1 MRTPALFS
9 DERGRQTVAWSA
21 SSESRRT
28 PARWL
33 ANAPKRFEVRRDAA
47 VQPCENVVP
56 AATVLDQSGRQVEC
70 ERFWGCPVACFHWSG
85 FPRTSERS
93 NSQWCTAGLASLA
106 AQLKKKNKDSPWK
119 KGRKKKRK
127 KELFEARLHGFWL
140 LLVCIAEC
148 DDFSTLKR
156 ANQRTKPKKT
166 TPGGINYV
174 MGFMEDVGRA
184 KSEVAMSR
192 VDKHAEFFAHN
203 SKINCACID
212 NLVYATGAS
221 DGRIHI
227 WKIIHNDQKPI
238 KALVGGSKPIDSVKF
253 GSGFDTKKRTIA
265 SGSRSGTLRLWDL
278 AKEKIMATFAEHR
291 ASISCIDF
299 HPTETKISSA
309 SVDTNIKVW
318 DVRKRNSYM
327 TLKGH
332 EDPVTALKHSPDG
345 KWIISGD
352 AGGYV
357 KVWDL
362 AKGSVLSQ
370 WKMGSGV
377 TSMALCPS
385 EQTMACATEKKTI
398 RFFDLENFDILER
411 TTVNPTRIH
420 SIAFHKDGKT
430 LLSASSSGL
439 KTWGWNPMKMHDHV
453 EIEWQNVADMT
464 VTSSDVLY
472 TVGFKENLVQT
483 TDVRLYKME
492 PFRAAHR
499 VGGRYVSPKVH
510 GGSSSSGHIEQDLGK
525 MSIKGTSVSAT
536 KSTPAVSQEVKE
548 KKSVVIPHKSE
559 KPIGT
564 KELEPERRSKHSEL
578 FYLGLDMS
586 AFLSCRQTLDTNKV
600 LTDLSK
606 DHVKFKGILIERTH
620 QLRLVRSYWVKGD
633 VKGALDKLID
643 MNNRSVQADFLK
655 NAEKQ
660 MQSALNLEMSRELLP
675 ILTSLLTMPFEGYLK
690 TSLSYL
696 RFILKSFSPVIK
708 STLLTT
714 GKSSLVNPQFEE
726 RRTRCKE
733 CLKWFAA
740 AKPNIKA
747 LSTKNASIQRDAVEV
762 LDLIQALIQTKEQRI
777 ISMWFY
783 FAIAITLRRISR
795 VSVRICTKYSC
806 SIVVWCGINIFFSE
820 GHPQEPSFA

>member
-1 MRTPALFS
+1 
-9 DERGRQTVAWSA
+9 
-21 SSESRRT
+21 
-28 PARWL
+28 
-33 ANAPKRFEVRRDAA
+33 
-47 VQPCENVVP
+47 
-56 AATVLDQSGRQVEC
+56 
-70 ERFWGCPVACFHWSG
+70 
-85 FPRTSERS
+85 
-93 NSQWCTAGLASLA
+93 
-106 AQLKKKNKDSPWK
+106 
-119 KGRKKKRK
+119 
-127 KELFEARLHGFWL
+127 
-140 LLVCIAEC
+140 
-148 DDFSTLKR
+148 
-156 ANQRTKPKKT
+156 
-166 TPGGINYV
+166 
-174 MGFMEDVGRA
+174 
-184 KSEVAMSR
+184 MSR

-559 KPIGT
+559 KPIG
-564 KELEPERRSKHSEL
+564 
-578 FYLGLDMS
+578 LDMS

-762 LDLIQALIQTKEQRI
+762 LDLIQALIQT
-777 ISMWFY
+777 
-783 FAIAITLRRISR
+783 
-795 VSVRICTKYSC
+795 
-806 SIVVWCGINIFFSE
+806 
-820 GHPQEPSFA
+820 